1 MNEEGARMA
10 SPGQSSKEG
19 KSKGGHTRGL
29 RASEEHFG
37 PGTGA
42 ESVPDLLLPKIR
54 AGEGTFWAA
63 AGATM
68 GKPRLQNW
76 TRGGKRQRPGSGPTH
91 GSNTWD
97 QGRCS
102 HTSQDTHVPG
112 KPFGPGFGKPQ
123 SLTYESIC
131 QHYKHHPGF
140 QWTSLQK
147 S

>member
-1 MNEEGARMA
+1 MA

-76 TRGGKRQRPGSGPTH
+76 TRGGSGSGQGQAPPTAATPGTRAGAH
-91 GSNTWD
+91 IHLRT
-97 QGRCS
+97 
-102 HTSQDTHVPG
+102 HTCQE
-112 KPFGPGFGKPQ
+112 
-123 SLTYESIC
+123 SLSALVSVN
-131 QHYKHHPGF
+131 H
-140 QWTSLQK
+140 SR
-147 S
+147 